1 MFCSYKLFS
10 IMENIMAVG
19 LLIGLV
25 NVVKMTFPEV
35 KGFWAF
41 LIALGGGILMG
52 YLNWFGVIGI
62 EQGILFAFISSGIYK
77 TFKQPETG
85 QPTL

>member
-1 MFCSYKLFS
+1 
-10 IMENIMAVG
+10 MEQNIMGIG

-41 LIALGGGILMG
+41 LISLGGGILMG
-52 YLNWFGVIGI
+52 YLGWFGVTGI
-62 EQGILFAFISSGIYK
+62 EQGVLYAFVSSGTYK
-77 TFKQPETG
+77 LVSKISGEKG
-85 QPTL
+85 QPNI

>member
-1 MFCSYKLFS
+1 
-10 IMENIMAVG
+10 MAVG
-19 LLIGLV
+19 LLIGFV

-52 YLNWFGVIGI
+52 YLNWFGVKGI
-62 EQGILFAFISSGIYK
+62 EQGILIAFVSSGV
-77 TFKQPETG
+77 FKLTKNVG
-85 QPTL
+85 TTNQPTQPNI

>member
-1 MFCSYKLFS
+1 
-10 IMENIMAVG
+10 MAVG

-62 EQGILFAFISSGIYK
+62 EQGVLYAFVSSGAYK
-77 TFKQPETG
+77 IVQELKPEPIQPNI
-85 QPTL
+85 

>member
-1 MFCSYKLFS
+1 
-10 IMENIMAVG
+10 MENIMAVG
-19 LLIGLV
+19 LLIGFV

-52 YLNWFGVIGI
+52 YLNWFGVTGI
-62 EQGILFAFISSGIYK
+62 EQGILYAFLSSGVYKISQNTRTIY
-77 TFKQPETG
+77 QR
-85 QPTL
+85 

>member
-1 MFCSYKLFS
+1 
-10 IMENIMAVG
+10 MENVLAIG

-41 LIALGGGILMG
+41 LVALGGGILMG
-52 YLNWFGVIGI
+52 YLNWYGVKGI
-62 EQGILFAFISSGIYK
+62 EQGILTAFISSGAYK
-77 TFKQPETG
+77 IVQTLKPEIG
-85 QPTL
+85 QPNI

>member
-1 MFCSYKLFS
+1 
-10 IMENIMAVG
+10 MAIG

-41 LIALGGGILMG
+41 LIALAGGLLMG
-52 YLNWFGVIGI
+52 YLHWFGVIGL
-62 EQGILFAFISSGIYK
+62 EQGVLYAFVSSGAYK
-77 TFKQPETG
+77 LTQNFSTIRQA
-85 QPTL
+85 